1 MGMMVG
7 WWAWPQGMTSSYV
20 TLSHAVYLSTP
31 LPPVCD
37 MLPMPM
43 LMFMLGAHALGAN
56 GA

>member
-37 MLPMPM
+37 MLPM